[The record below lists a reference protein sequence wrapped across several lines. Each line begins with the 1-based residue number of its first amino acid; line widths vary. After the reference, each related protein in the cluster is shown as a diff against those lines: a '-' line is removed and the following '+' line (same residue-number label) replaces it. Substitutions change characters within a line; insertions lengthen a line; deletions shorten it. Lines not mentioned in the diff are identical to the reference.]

1 MALTQLESYM
11 VNSSGSYT
19 VSTLSA
25 TAGITA
31 AGTSVT
37 PVKIASVQSAT
48 SGYVS
53 DSATAVSTSGGYLII
68 TGSGFQSSCQV
79 LIGSTYAA
87 ATTFVNSTTL
97 NVQVNATSSGTYPV
111 YVVNTDGSVGIKVPG
126 IVFDA
131 YPVWST
137 GATLPQQ
144 VVNVAISIS
153 LSATDSNSLTYSVT
167 QGSTLPSG
175 LSLSSG
181 GLLSGTITGITSQTT
196 YSFSIDAVD
205 STYNEKTARTFSVIV
220 VVGDPY
226 FNLTTLLLNGEGTAA
241 TNGATNNTFLDT
253 SLSGLTITRN
263 GTPTQG
269 TFTPYS
275 QNGWSMYLNGT
286 SAISFSAITTT
297 GSFTCECWYY
307 RQADPASY
315 SIIFSGT
322 DVVSANTALNTQ
334 LSVTNAG
341 AITMVLNATS
351 ICSSSSGIVATGQW
365 THIVYVRS
373 GSSCAIFAN
382 GTRVAT
388 GTTSASVNVAAI
400 GGGLTAGGGLYAS
413 GYAAIGYISNARVTT
428 TAVYDPTLTTLT
440 VPTTSLTAVTGTS
453 LLTCQN
459 NRFVDN
465 SGSSVALTIVGTPQ
479 IQAFAPLNSAIAYS
493 TSAVGGSMY
502 YNGSTDFLSTTGVPV
517 PQTGQ
522 FTIEAWIY
530 TQASA
535 IQMIYTQYITSDGN
549 RWTFLIDSN
558 SGYKLS
564 FAHGTAASVIGTT
577 VVPLNQWNHVA
588 VTRDASN
595 TLRMFLNGA
604 VDASQSSYTSSLYQG
619 GTRIGFWNNS
629 QTYYFNGYI
638 SNLRVVNGTAIYTST
653 FTVPS
658 TPLTAI
664 SNTSLLLTGTNSGII
679 DQSGRNNLIT
689 VGANIST
696 SVYKYGTGSMSFSGS
711 GQYLQ
716 RISPPAT
723 LYAWSPGSYTI
734 EYWIYANAFTQ
745 GGNVGGDPV
754 IVGNM
759 SATGTGNYWSF
770 GPISNGTV
778 KFYYY
783 SGSIQ
788 AFATTSTLSTGQWY
802 HLAFVNNA
810 GALAIYING
819 VSSATSTI
827 SGTPVTGSDIPF
839 TIGSANNASFN
850 GYIDDLRI
858 TKGYARYTANFS
870 PPSTQ
875 LLGQ

>member
-1 MALTQLESYM
+1 M

-31 AGTSVT
+31 AGTSVQ

-68 TGSGFQSSCQV
+68 TGSGFQSGCQV

-126 IVFDA
+126 VVFDA

-144 VVNVAISIS
+144 IVDSEISIS

-205 STYNEKTARTFSVIV
+205 STYNEKTARTFSVTV
-220 VVGDPY
+220 VMGGDTY

-275 QNGWSMYLNGT
+275 QNGWSNYFTSNSDYLSIASTSAFNLASNNFTIEGWVYLTGAQGASGQGGAILGKWTIGSTAGADWFFGILNPSTLYFACNTSGGTGLSSSTPISYYTWTHVAIVRNSNNFTLYQNGVSVGT
-286 SAISFSAITTT
+286 SVFSGAVQYTGSTAVRTSVWDSVTSYFLGYMSNVRLVNGSAIYTT
-297 GSFTCECWYY
+297 SFT
-307 RQADPASY
+307 P
-315 SIIFSGT
+315 
-322 DVVSANTALNTQ
+322 
-334 LSVTNAG
+334 
-341 AITMVLNATS
+341 
-351 ICSSSSGIVATGQW
+351 SSS
-365 THIVYVRS
+365 
-373 GSSCAIFAN
+373 
-382 GTRVAT
+382 
-388 GTTSASVNVAAI
+388 
-400 GGGLTAGGGLYAS
+400 L
-413 GYAAIGYISNARVTT
+413 
-428 TAVYDPTLTTLT
+428 
-440 VPTTSLTAVTGTS
+440 LTAVTNTS
-453 LLTCQN
+453 LLTCQS
-459 NRFVDN
+459 NRFIDN
-465 SGSSVALTIVGTPQ
+465 STNNATITVNGTASV
-479 IQAFAPLNSAIAYS
+479 QAFAPFNPTIAYR
-493 TSAVGGSMY
+493 TTTVGGSMY
-502 YNGSTDFLSTTGVPV
+502 YNGSTDFLSTTGIPV

-530 TQASA
+530 TQVSA
-535 IQMIYTQYITSDGN
+535 IQIIYGQYTSADAN
-549 RWTFLIDSN
+549 RWTFLIDNN

-604 VDASQSSYTSSLYQG
+604 VDASQSSYTASLYQG

-629 QTYYFNGYI
+629 PTYYFNGYI

-653 FTVPS
+653 FSVPS

-664 SNTSLLLTGTNSGII
+664 SNTSLLLTGTNGGII
-679 DQSGRNNLIT
+679 DQSGRNNLTT
-689 VGANIST
+689 VGDAKIST
-696 SVYKYGTGSMSFSGS
+696 VQKKYGSSSMLFDGTGDYLKIPNSQNFNFGS
-711 GQYLQ
+711 GNFTVEGWVYCTNTSSRQD
-716 RISPPAT
+716 IFTTP
-723 LYAWSPGSYTI
+723 
-734 EYWIYANAFTQ
+734 ANASGFT
-745 GGNVGGDPV
+745 GLSFAIYNGNFDLT
-754 IVGNM
+754 M
-759 SATGTGNYWSF
+759 SWTGAWDILFATAGSVSANTWYHFAVVRNG
-770 GPISNGTV
+770 GTV
-778 KFYYY
+778 
-783 SGSIQ
+783 
-788 AFATTSTLSTGQWY
+788 T
-802 HLAFVNNA
+802 V
-810 GALAIYING
+810 YING
-819 VSSATSTI
+819 TSTYSN
-827 SGTPVTGSDIPF
+827 SGLSTSSLVFGSDPA
-839 TIGSANNASFN
+839 TISYGRVNQSDARYLY

-858 TKGYARYTANFS
+858 TKGFARYTANFTA
-870 PPSTQ
+870 PTETFP
-875 LLGQ
+875 GK